1 VKTRILLPTA
11 VFTVGILVGY
21 LLLSNDPPAVDL
33 LKALG
38 LGLLFGLYQLW
49 SVRRE
54 ARRRDDT
61 GS

>member
-33 LKALG
+33 VKALV
-38 LGLLFGLYQLW
+38 LGLLFGLYQTW
-49 SVRRE
+49 SVVRE
-54 ARRRDDT
+54 TRRRDD
-61 GS
+61 G